1 MDRKSYLTGV
11 LMCISL
17 MVNDAGNFH
26 VFSFVT
32 YISLLVDG
40 LFNESFAYFYFF

>member
-40 LFNESFAYFYFF
+40 LFKSFAYFFF